1 MNKYAY
7 LASIPAEAIKAGR
20 GVIQQAY
27 PETAAL
33 FTAWDSDKAGCG
45 KCRQKSHSRAILLV
59 IMETPKG
66 TRDVSGLKK
75 ALPADFVN
83 LL

>member
-7 LASIPAEAIKAGR
+7 LTSINSDAVKRGR
-20 GVIQQAY
+20 GIIQQLY
-27 PETAAL
+27 PETVTS
-33 FTAWDSDKAGCG
+33 FVAWDSDKSGCG
-45 KCRQKSHSRAILLV
+45 KCKQKAYSRAILLL

-66 TRDVSGLKK
+66 NKDVSGLKK
-75 ALPADFVN
+75 ALPADFVD